1 MKLWLTRVRKTEEFL
16 INVSKLVYIMIGV
29 SPYTERGNR
38 TGVFYAVS
46 KSEAGIMWDTQ
57 PNLVEGQNLT
67 GTTLSMFANRISYT
81 WDLKGPSCSYD
92 TACSSSIVAL
102 NAAVCAMRRGECD
115 SALVVGSTL
124 ILSPVSTLEFQ
135 KLGMLAKDSRCKTF
149 DARGD
154 GYVRAETVAAIYL
167 QKAENAKRIY
177 TSVVAV
183 KTNTDGYKER
193 GVTYPSAQIQEKLLH
208 EIYNEAEVDPREV
221 SYVEAHGTGTPAG
234 DPQEILSLS
243 RVFGKERTTDH
254 PLLIGSVKSNMGHS
268 EGASGLCAIAKIIT
282 MLRHG
287 VIPANLHFKI
297 PNHELNYIRNG
308 FIKVDLQ

>member
-1 MKLWLTRVRKTEEFL
+1 M
-16 INVSKLVYIMIGV
+16 
-29 SPYTERGNR
+29 
-38 TGVFYAVS
+38 
-46 KSEAGIMWDTQ
+46 MWDNQ
-57 PNLVEGQNLT
+57 PNLVEGPTLT
-67 GTTLSMFANRISYT
+67 GTSHSMFANRISYT
-81 WDLKGPSCSYD
+81 WDFKGPSCSYD

-102 NAAVCAMRRGECD
+102 DAAVCAMRRGECD
-115 SALVVGSTL
+115 SALVLGSTL
-124 ILSPVSTLEFQ
+124 ILTPHTTLQFQ
-135 KLGMLAKDSRCKTF
+135 KLSMLAKDSKCKTF
-149 DARGD
+149 DTSGD
-154 GYVRAETVAAIYL
+154 GYVRAETVAAIYI
-167 QKAENAKRIY
+167 QRAKEAKRVY
-177 TSVVAV
+177 TYVVAV

-193 GVTYPSAQIQEKLLH
+193 GVTYPSALIQEELLR
-208 EIYNEAEVDPREV
+208 EVYEEAGVLPSKV

-234 DPQEILSLS
+234 DPQEVLSLS
-243 RVFGKERTTDH
+243 RVFGEDRAADH